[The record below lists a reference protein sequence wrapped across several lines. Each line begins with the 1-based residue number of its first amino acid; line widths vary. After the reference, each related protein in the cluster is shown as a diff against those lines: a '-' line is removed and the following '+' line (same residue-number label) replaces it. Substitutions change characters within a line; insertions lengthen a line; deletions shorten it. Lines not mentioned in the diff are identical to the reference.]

1 MKPEPK
7 EQTLEEW
14 YESYLYQLAEAMTR
28 HGGDFAKAIAKAFYV
43 ADKQNRE
50 TLVSAFYDLF
60 HSYKHFI
67 GR

>member
-1 MKPEPK
+1 MAK
-7 EQTLEEW
+7 ERTAEEL
-14 YESYLYQLAEAMTR
+14 YEIYLYQLAKAMTCY
-28 HGGDFAKAIAKAFYV
+28 GGSFAKKIAEAFYV